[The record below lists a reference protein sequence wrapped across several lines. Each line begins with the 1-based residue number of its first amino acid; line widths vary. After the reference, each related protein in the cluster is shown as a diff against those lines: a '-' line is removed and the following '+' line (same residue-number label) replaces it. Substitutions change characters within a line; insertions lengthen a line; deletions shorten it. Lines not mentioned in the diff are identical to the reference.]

1 MGAGSQFMLDLLRK
15 YRNHLLAGCFILLA
29 LLFYSVNLRHRENT
43 TLFEH
48 GVLLVTAPLQRG
60 VDTVWDLFSSWWSD
74 YLWLVRTRQENIR
87 LKAENRRLRNQ
98 LEGMEEIRQANER
111 LQRLLDFREGVDLPA
126 LPAQVVGEDASSW
139 FRTVLIDK
147 GTGDGVREGMPVV
160 AAEGAVGR
168 IIKAGAGSSRVLLVT
183 DASSGVAALVQ
194 RNRTRGICRGQGDT
208 LSLEF
213 ASRQSDIEEGDQII
227 TSGTGGVFPKGLTL
241 GKVVKVSTDDFGLFQ
256 NVEVTPAVDFSR
268 LEEVLVL
275 MKDDQ

>member
-1 MGAGSQFMLDLLRK
+1 MLDLFRK

-29 LLFYSVNLRHRENT
+29 LLFYSANLRHRENT
-43 TLFEH
+43 TLFEN

-60 VDTVWDLFSSWWSD
+60 VDGVWDLFSNWWGD
-74 YLWLVRTRQENIR
+74 YLWLVRTRQENVR
-87 LKAENRRLRNQ
+87 LRAENSRLRNE
-98 LEGMEEIRQANER
+98 LEGMEEIRLANQR

-139 FRTVLIDK
+139 FRTVIIDK
-147 GTGDGVREGMPVV
+147 GTSDGVREGMPVV

-168 IIKAGAGSSRVLLVT
+168 IVNAGAGTSRVLLVT
-183 DASSGVAALVQ
+183 DASSGVASLVQ
-194 RNRTRGICRGQGDT
+194 RNRTRGISRGQGDT
-208 LSLEF
+208 MSLDF
-213 ASRQSDIEEGDQII
+213 ASRQSDIEEGDRII

-241 GKVVKVSTDDFGLFQ
+241 GKVTSVSTEGFGLFQ
-256 NVEVTPAVDFSR
+256 NVVVAPAVDFSR